1 MFWLQVL
8 DKMRTRPIDVF
19 LMKKF
24 NEYCNEQLYF
34 NTLTK
39 QKNFEDFITTNK
51 SFLVAL
57 YVKQRRMNKL
67 IIKMEE

>member
-1 MFWLQVL
+1 
-8 DKMRTRPIDVF
+8 
-19 LMKKF
+19 MKKF